1 MANPIYKSYTTTG
14 TKEACA
20 LNFRSGPTN
29 ISVAVVVPGG
39 TTASYSVQYTF
50 DDLSSTTEA
59 NADWITDPQFPLSS
73 SATLVGNYIAP
84 ISGARVVIASISGGP
99 IRLKILQGDGGR

>member
-29 ISVAVVVPGG
+29 ISVSAIVPGG
-39 TTASYSVQYTF
+39 TTASYSIQYTF
-50 DDLSSTTEA
+50 TDLSFTSEA
-59 NADWITDPQFPLSS
+59 NADWITDPQFPLAS

-84 ISGARVVIASISGGP
+84 ITGLRMVIASISGGP
-99 IRLKILQGDGGR
+99 IRMNVIQGDGGR

>member
-50 DDLSSTTEA
+50 DDLSFTDVSA
-59 NADWITDPQFPLSS
+59 ADWITDPQFPLAS

-84 ISGARVVIASISGGP
+84 IAGLRVVIATLTGGP
-99 IRLKILQGDGGR
+99 IRLKVLQGDGGR